1 MEKKIKS
8 YKEFLESS
16 KVNEGIVDWI
26 KEKFSK
32 IGEYFNKLKGEA
44 LVSMAASII
53 PKELLDYIRSQAGV
67 SMSESLMILEEIK
80 HMGMGLGS
88 NDDILSPEE
97 LDALSEEE
105 YNDYLQK
112 ISDNIVF
119 QTDIKGDVPEQD
131 KELYEFL
138 MSKGIEVNK
147 EIVYEHK
154 KSVDNIYRKIDSLNI
169 NKYAKKALKYAA
181 MVVLFGM
188 VVYKGT
194 GQAYGA
200 EMHSD
205 VDAGA
210 KYFSDTHTDSNLDD
224 GGDKDKKEDPR
235 TLWDKI
241 TGKRVTKS
249 HLNLTGKKFD
259 SDAKKLKMD
268 REEYLKHLD
277 SKGWKLTKFE
287 SDTIHDTI
295 YHQAADTLVHVDT
308 LAFGIDSDLFLTGKF
323 ELNPN
328 VKSAIL
334 NEITNITEKD
344 GTITNYV
351 VESSTDREPIKMTN
365 GVLAQ
370 KRADAVKDLLVEI
383 GVDNDLVDVKT
394 KPDQGPDVYSKTMTE
409 VERNNARLQTQE
421 FRYVLVNI
429 MYYTEDIKIIPEIK
443 EIVTKIKSSYSFE
456 KETISSPPNLKD
468 FPKAKKT
475 YTFKNTG
482 KGRSNVGKC
491 ETFDN
496 RSWLKKVLQYPKKIF
511 GEKPF
516 WLKKDLGR

>member
-1 MEKKIKS
+1 MEKRIKS

-16 KVNEGIVDWI
+16 KVNEGIVDWV

-44 LVSMAASII
+44 LVSIAASII
-53 PKELLDYIRSQAGV
+53 PKELLNYIRLQAGV
-67 SMSESLMILEEIK
+67 SVSESLMILEEIK

-97 LDALSEEE
+97 LDALTDEE

-138 MSKGIEVNK
+138 VSKGIEVNK

-188 VVYKGT
+188 VVYKGA
-194 GQAYGA
+194 GQAYGT
-200 EMHSD
+200 ELHSD

-210 KYFSDTHTDSNLDD
+210 KYFADTHGGGDD
-224 GGDKDKKEDPR
+224 DHIDKDKKEDPR

-241 TGKRVTKS
+241 TGKRVVKS
-249 HLNLTGKKFD
+249 HKKLTGNQFD
-259 SDAKKLKMD
+259 AAAKRSKMD
-268 REEYLKHLD
+268 REEYLKKLD
-277 SKGWKLTKFE
+277 DEGWKLTKFE
-287 SDTIHDTI
+287 SDTLHDTI
-295 YHQAADTLVHVDT
+295 LKQKADTLITIDT
-308 LAFGIDSDLFLTGKF
+308 MAFGIDSDLFLTGKF
-323 ELNPN
+323 DINPN
-328 VKSAIL
+328 VKNAIL
-334 NEITNITEKD
+334 AEIGAISEK
-344 GTITNYV
+344 GGIITNYV
-351 VESSTDREPIKMTN
+351 IESSTDKEPIQMTN
-365 GVLAQ
+365 QVLAQ
-370 KRADAVKDLLVEI
+370 NRADAVKDLLVGI
-383 GVDNDLVDVKT
+383 GVDDSLVHVTT
-394 KPDQGPDVYSKTMTE
+394 KPEQGPDVYSKNMTE
-409 VERNNARLQTQE
+409 TQRNNARLQTQE

-429 MYYTEDIKIIPEIK
+429 MYYKEGDITPIPEIK
-443 EIVTKIKSSYSFE
+443 EIITKIKSVYEFE
-456 KETISSPPNLKD
+456 KESIVKPPHLKD
-468 FPKAKKT
+468 FPKAKTTKT
-475 YTFKNTG
+475 MKNSGG
-482 KGRSNVGKC
+482 KSNISKC

-496 RSWLKKVLQYPKKIF
+496 RGWLKKIF
-511 GEKPF
+511 GKKPF
-516 WLKKDLGR
+516 WLEKNLGMKN

>member
-8 YKEFLESS
+8 YKSFLEES
-16 KVNEGIVDWI
+16 KLNENKAIDWI
-26 KEKFSK
+26 KEKFKKVSD
-32 IGEYFNKLKGEA
+32 YFGKLKGKA
-44 LVSMAASII
+44 LVSLASSII
-53 PKELLDYIRSQAGV
+53 PKELLDYVKMQAGV
-67 SMSESLMILEEIK
+67 SLSEEVK
-80 HMGMGLGS
+80 YKGLGASS
-88 NDDILSPEE
+88 NIISQEELDSLSPEE
-97 LDALSEEE
+97 YS
-105 YNDYLQK
+105 NYLQEL
-112 ISDNIVF
+112 SDSIIFEVGVG
-119 QTDIKGDVPEQD
+119 GDVQEND
-131 KELYEFL
+131 KALYDFL
-138 MSKGIEVNK
+138 ISNGIEVTEEVIYK
-147 EIVYEHK
+147 HE
-154 KSVDNIYRKIDSLNI
+154 KSIDNIMSKIDSLNI
-169 NKYAKKALKYAA
+169 NPVAKKILKGAS

-188 VVYKGT
+188 MVYKGT
-194 GQAYGA
+194 GSAFAG
-200 EMHSD
+200 ETDSD
-205 VDAGA
+205 HHAAGD
-210 KYFSDTHTDSNLDD
+210 KYFDD
-224 GGDKDKKEDPR
+224 KGDDKGDGSEDKDPR
-235 TLWDKI
+235 SLWDKI
-241 TGKRVTKS
+241 SGKRVTKS

-308 LAFGIDSDLFLTGKF
+308 LVFGIDSDLFLTGKF

-328 VKSAIL
+328 VRSAIL

-351 VESSTDREPIKMTN
+351 VESSTDREPIRMTN

-394 KPDQGPDVYSKTMTE
+394 KSDQGPDVYSKTMTE

-429 MYYTEDIKIIPEIK
+429 MYYTEDVKIMPEIK
-443 EIVTKIKSSYSFE
+443 EIVNKIKSSYSFE

-475 YTFKNTG
+475 NTFKNTG
-482 KGRSNVGKC
+482 NGRSNVGKC

-511 GEKPF
+511 GKKPF
-516 WLKKDLGR
+516 WLQKDLGR